1 MQVAQDKVVSID
13 YTLTGPQGEVLDS
26 SQDRGPL
33 TYLQGVGNIIPGLEK
48 QLEGKST
55 GDQVKVTV
63 PAAEA
68 YGERDERLVQPVPR
82 DSFKGVERLESGM
95 RFQASGPNGAQGVV
109 TIVSVDQNE
118 VTIDANHPLA
128 GVPLTFDVTVVDVRD
143 ATEEERAHRHAHGP
157 DGHQPH

>member
-82 DSFKGVERLESGM
+82 DSFKGVERLEPGM
-95 RFQASGPNGAQGVV
+95 RFQASVPNGAQGVV

>member
-82 DSFKGVERLESGM
+82 DSFKGVERLEPGM

>member
-1 MQVAQDKVVSID
+1 MNITNEKVVSID
-13 YTLTGPQGEVLDS
+13 YTLTGPDGQVLDT

-33 TYLQGVGNIIPGLEK
+33 TYLQGVGNIIPGLER
-48 QLEGKST
+48 QLEGKFK
-55 GDQVKVTV
+55 GDEVKITV

-82 DSFKGVERLESGM
+82 GAFKDIEKIEPGM
-95 RFQASGPNGAQGVV
+95 QFQASGPGGAQGIVTVV
-109 TIVSVDQNE
+109 NVEDSQ

-128 GVPLTFDVTVVDVRD
+128 GVPLTFDVKVVDVRD
-143 ATEEERAHRHAHGP
+143 PTPEEKAHGHAHGP